1 MVSSIMAK
9 DVSVSAEVK
18 IPEVEKLRV
27 LTAVQD
33 LPQNGKELP
42 QKDTKHTEQSK
53 DSIDQAV
60 QSMNDYVQ
68 LVNRQL
74 EFSIDEKSGRTV
86 ITVRDKDTQEIIRQ
100 IPDDEA
106 LRFARKLQQDGELEL
121 FDKFV

>member
-9 DVSVSAEVK
+9 DVSVTAEVK